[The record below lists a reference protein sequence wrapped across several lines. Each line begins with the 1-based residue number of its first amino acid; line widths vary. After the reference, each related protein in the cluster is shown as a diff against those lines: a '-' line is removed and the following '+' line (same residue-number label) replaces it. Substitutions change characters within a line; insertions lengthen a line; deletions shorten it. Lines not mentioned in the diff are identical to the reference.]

1 MTKKLKSKEQVQSDI
16 DLLGDSLTSMKEA
29 IRIFYGEYY
38 DWEHNYSRIGIKY
51 YEALED
57 AYERLDFASKRSEK
71 EVRRQRRIRL
81 IGEQQPTKH
90 TTRKNN

>member
-71 EVRRQRRIRL
+71 KYVGSGDKIDWS
-81 IGEQQPTKH
+81 
-90 TTRKNN
+90 TTTHEAHYKDK

>member
-1 MTKKLKSKEQVQSDI
+1 MTKKLKSKEQTQSDI
-16 DLLGDSLTSMKEA
+16 DLLSDALKGMKEA
-29 IRIFYGEYY
+29 VGIFYGEYY

-71 EVRRQRRIRL
+71 KYVGSGDKIDW
-81 IGEQQPTKH
+81 
-90 TTRKNN
+90 TTTTHEAHYKDK

>member
-71 EVRRQRRIRL
+71 KYFCSGDKIDWR
-81 IGEQQPTKH
+81 
-90 TTRKNN
+90 TTTHEAHYKDK

>member
-1 MTKKLKSKEQVQSDI
+1 MSKKLKSKEQIQSDV
-16 DLLGDSLTSMKEA
+16 DLLGDALARMKEA
-29 IRIFYGEYY
+29 IGVFYGEYY

-71 EVRRQRRIRL
+71 KYIGSGDKIDWRTTTHEVHY
-81 IGEQQPTKH
+81 KD
-90 TTRKNN
+90 K